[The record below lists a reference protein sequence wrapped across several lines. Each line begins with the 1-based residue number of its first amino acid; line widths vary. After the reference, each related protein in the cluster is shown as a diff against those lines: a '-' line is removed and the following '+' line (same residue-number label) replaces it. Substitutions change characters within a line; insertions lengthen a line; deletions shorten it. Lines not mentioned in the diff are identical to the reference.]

1 MPASSAV
8 HEVIDGLLVVIYPKM
23 CSLISGVLNLKSPKP
38 RCMFVWD
45 VKKVLD
51 FIKEKLGN
59 NDRLPDKELT
69 L

>member
-8 HEVIDGLLVVIYPKM
+8 HEVIDGLLVVKYPKM
-23 CSLISGVLNLKSPKP
+23 CSLVSGVSNLKSPKP